1 MSERLPPGPRN
12 ICGFNAVIFAI
23 STGSVRYWPIKGLVL
38 FPYILVD
45 AWVTIWLRSTITD
58 TAPFAEGFDT
68 LWVLAGAVN
77 VFADQLSRKNPCVAA
92 TAGSC
97 PTTIVPP
104 GPVPTPVPVVV
115 VVVVLLSVPCWAFG
129 GFLHDC
135 NPANAVKMIAAI
147 NLMFFMFKYFY
158 SPITLAAELPSL
170 HFGP

>member
-12 ICGFNAVIFAI
+12 ICGANAVILAI
-23 STGSVRYWPIKGLVL
+23 STGSVTYCPIKGLVL

-45 AWVTIWLRSTITD
+45 AWVTIWLRSTVTD

-68 LWVLAGAVN
+68 VCVLAGTVN
-77 VFADQLSRKNPCVAA
+77 VFADQLSRKKPCVAA

-115 VVVVLLSVPCWAFG
+115 VVVVVVSVPSCAFG

-135 NPANAVKMIAAI
+135 NPADAIKMMAVN
-147 NLMFFMFKYFY
+147 NLMFFIFLIDLLTYC
-158 SPITLAAELPSL
+158 SW
-170 HFGP
+170 